1 MNKDFAM
8 IKDSSETKNT
18 GLIISLMLAVADA
31 PAAVAW
37 YQKALGATILW
48 SLGSVAGLEIEGAA
62 FFVGEPANNGWE
74 SPEKLGI
81 TSTRVEV
88 FCDDPDTFIA
98 RAVQAGANG
107 SFDNI
112 QNHEAPWGIHRQGG
126 FIDPF
131 GHIWLVGDKSP
142 LNSILN
148 SFP

>member
-1 MNKDFAM
+1 
-8 IKDSSETKNT
+8 
-18 GLIISLMLAVADA
+18 MLAVADA

-37 YQKALGATILW
+37 YEKALGATVLW
-48 SLGSVAGLEIEGAA
+48 SLGSVVGLEIGGAA

-74 SPEKLGI
+74 SPKKLGI
-81 TSTRVEV
+81 SSARVEV

-112 QNHEAPWGIHRQGG
+112 ENHEAPWGIHRQGG

-131 GHIWLVGDKSP
+131 GHIWLVGDRSP
-142 LNSILN
+142 LNR
-148 SFP
+148 FP

>member
-1 MNKDFAM
+1 MKKEDKSENINKQ
-8 IKDSSETKNT
+8 
-18 GLIISLMLAVADA
+18 LIISVMLAVDNA
-31 PAAVAW
+31 PVAIAW
-37 YQKALGATILW
+37 YQKALGATVLW
-48 SLGSVAGLEIEGAA
+48 TLGSVAGLEIGGAA

-81 TSTRVEV
+81 TSARVEV

-112 QNHEAPWGIHRQGG
+112 KNHEAPWGIHRQGG

-131 GHIWLVGDKSP
+131 GHIWLAGDKSP
-142 LNSILN
+142 LYP
-148 SFP
+148 FPQ